1 MTGRTHDLAVFTALS
16 IVAATNSVPQM
27 SLGTLLV
34 ALSANFIGGLAPD
47 VDQPTADLWH
57 RIPAGSIIGRLI
69 TPLLGSHR
77 YISHSII
84 GVYII
89 GFLLRIFL
97 DNLHK
102 ILLVDMT
109 IVWWAFMIGY
119 ISHLFMDI
127 FTTEGVPLLFPIPL
141 RFGIPPFRFLRM
153 KTGGMMEK
161 TIVFPGLLLLAG
173 YVYYLHYSKFLDI
186 LRHTIKY

>member
-1 MTGRTHDLAVFTALS
+1 MTGRTHDLAAFTALS